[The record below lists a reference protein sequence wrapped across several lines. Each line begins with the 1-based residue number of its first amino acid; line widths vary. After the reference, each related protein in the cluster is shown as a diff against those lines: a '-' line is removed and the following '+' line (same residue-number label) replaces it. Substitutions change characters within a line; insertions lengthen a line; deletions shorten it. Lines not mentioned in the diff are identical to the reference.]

1 MPATAPGWK
10 VSCTHV
16 YCGYLVICVLRWISF
31 NLFIESYFS
40 GTILT
45 LLHVYFLTLL
55 HVYLYSPPNPSLS
68 GKCCTSSTPPS
79 PLRPYNIGCF
89 RGCPFSDTRTTNQ
102 ERNPDRGA
110 YLSCKPGIPG
120 TLGDFVPS
128 VSSYAT
134 EVFSRSNEVSSAPE
148 EVEVDNGEYM
158 LCWLIAFLT
167 MCSLCR
173 ESTEGVD
180 FSRVI

>member
-1 MPATAPGWK
+1 MF
-10 VSCTHV
+10 
-16 YCGYLVICVLRWISF
+16 L
-31 NLFIESYFS
+31 

-45 LLHVYFLTLL
+45 QLHY
-55 HVYLYSPPNPSLS
+55 YLYSLLPHLIPSPNIPFHST
-68 GKCCTSSTPPS
+68 GKCCTSSTPPA

-134 EVFSRSNEVSSAPE
+134 EVFSRSNEVSSVPE
-148 EVEVDNGEYM
+148 EEEVDNGEYM
-158 LCWLIAFLT
+158 LC
-167 MCSLCR
+167 
-173 ESTEGVD
+173 
-180 FSRVI
+180 